1 MYKVTNEQVLES
13 AGLDAYVV
21 WKTLMVTRKGF
32 SCTDDMQFLAFFKMS
47 MKLFSVMFLFA
58 AVALAPLNKHFVPE
72 HKPEAESADFFSML
86 LSGQKVLRRSV
97 PSSMLEKGEER
108 SLDYLWAYW
117 VFTYVFTGIVVY
129 FVIRETQSIIRI
141 RQDYLGSQSTV
152 TDRTIRLSGI
162 PKDLRTEMKIEEFI
176 EKLEIGKVDT
186 VTLCKDWEKLDDLMD
201 ERDAT
206 LRRLEEAWAVHIGRR
221 KSGKHQIAPSV
232 NNHIQQEEED
242 AEVRESGN
250 LLGQSHVTPYE
261 KPRPT
266 TRIWYGFWNLQS
278 KKVDAIDYLQEKLRK
293 LDEKILEARKKDYEA
308 TPIAF
313 VTMDSIPACQMAV
326 QALLSPSP
334 MQLLAQLA
342 PAPTDI
348 VWRNTYTPRF
358 GRMFRQWTITIFI
371 VVLTIVWFIPV
382 IPLAGL
388 LDLCSIQQVWPQAA
402 KFLSYH
408 PVIKSL
414 VQTGLPTLVVSL
426 LNLSVP
432 FLYDLLSNYQGMI
445 SQGDV
450 DLSTISK
457 NFLFTFFNVF
467 LVFTAFGAASK
478 FWPVLQD
485 SLKDNTKIARQLAQS
500 VQDLTQ
506 FYTNFILLQSIG
518 LQPFRL
524 LEFGSVALYPVYR
537 FGAKTPRDFAELVQ
551 PPKFS
556 YGFYLPTALLIFI
569 LCLVYSILPDG
580 WIILLFGLVYFVLGY
595 YTYKYQLLYA
605 MDNPQHSTGR
615 AWSMICYR
623 IIIGLITF
631 QLVMAGLLALNKYIV
646 AATLVIPLLVLTVWF
661 SYYFG
666 RTYEP
671 LMKYIALKSIQRDG
685 TSNSIPEDTIV
696 DRPTRP
702 RRESRT
708 LDEDRE
714 KDLIFINPSLVV
726 A

>member
-1 MYKVTNEQVLES
+1 
-13 AGLDAYVV
+13 
-21 WKTLMVTRKGF
+21 
-32 SCTDDMQFLAFFKMS
+32 MS

-58 AVALAPLNKHFVPE
+58 ALVLAPLNKHFVPD
-72 HKPEAESADFFSML
+72 HKPEAESADFFRMF
-86 LSGQKVLRRSV
+86 LSRQKIINRSLV
-97 PSSMLEKGEER
+97 PGDLEHKER

-117 VFTYVFTGIVVY
+117 VFTYIFTGIVVY
-129 FVIRETQSIIRI
+129 FVIRETQSIISI

-162 PKDLRTEMKIEEFI
+162 PKELRTEKKIEEFI

-201 ERDAT
+201 ERAAT

-221 KSGKHQIAPSV
+221 KSGRHQIAPSLG
-232 NNHIQQEEED
+232 HTLIEEEGEAAD
-242 AEVRESGN
+242 ATENGN
-250 LLGQSHVTPYE
+250 LLGQTHVTPWE

-293 LDEKILEARKKDYEA
+293 LDAKILEARKKDYEA

-348 VWRNTYTPRF
+348 IWRNTYTPRL

-371 VVLTIVWFIPV
+371 LVLTIVWFIPV

-388 LDLCSIQQVWPQAA
+388 LDLCSIEQVWPQAA
-402 KFLSYH
+402 RFLSFH

-457 NFLFTFFNVF
+457 NFFFTFFNVF

-524 LEFGSVALYPVYR
+524 LEFGSIALYPIYR

-615 AWSMICYR
+615 AWSMVCYR
-623 IIIGLITF
+623 IIIGLVTF

-646 AATLVIPLLVLTVWF
+646 AATLVIPLLILTVWF

-671 LMKYIALKSIQRDG
+671 LIKYIALKSIRRDG
-685 TSNSIPEDTIV
+685 TEGSIPEEAV
-696 DRPTRP
+696 LDRPTRP

-726 A
+726 P

>member
-1 MYKVTNEQVLES
+1 
-13 AGLDAYVV
+13 
-21 WKTLMVTRKGF
+21 
-32 SCTDDMQFLAFFKMS
+32 

-58 AVALAPLNKHFVPE
+58 ALVLAPLNKHFVPD
-72 HKPEAESADFFSML
+72 HKPEAESADFFRMF
-86 LSGQKVLRRSV
+86 LSRQKIINRSLV
-97 PSSMLEKGEER
+97 PGDLEHKER

-117 VFTYVFTGIVVY
+117 VFTYIFTGIVVY
-129 FVIRETQSIIRI
+129 FVIRETQSIISI

-162 PKDLRTEMKIEEFI
+162 PKELRTEKKIEEFI

-201 ERDAT
+201 ERAAT

-221 KSGKHQIAPSV
+221 KSGRHQIAPSLG
-232 NNHIQQEEED
+232 HTLIEEEGEAAD
-242 AEVRESGN
+242 ATENGN
-250 LLGQSHVTPYE
+250 LLGQTHVTPWE

-293 LDEKILEARKKDYEA
+293 LDAKILEARKKDYEA

-348 VWRNTYTPRF
+348 IWRNTYTPRL

-371 VVLTIVWFIPV
+371 LVLTIVWFIPV

-388 LDLCSIQQVWPQAA
+388 LDLCSIEQVWPQAA
-402 KFLSYH
+402 RFLSFH

-457 NFLFTFFNVF
+457 NFFFTFFNVF

-524 LEFGSVALYPVYR
+524 LEFGSIALYPIYR

-615 AWSMICYR
+615 AWSMVCYR
-623 IIIGLITF
+623 IIIGLVTF

-646 AATLVIPLLVLTVWF
+646 AATLVIPLLILTVWF

-671 LMKYIALKSIQRDG
+671 LIKYIALKSIRRDG
-685 TSNSIPEDTIV
+685 TEGSIPEEAV
-696 DRPTRP
+696 LDRPTRP

-726 A
+726 P

>member
-1 MYKVTNEQVLES
+1 
-13 AGLDAYVV
+13 
-21 WKTLMVTRKGF
+21 
-32 SCTDDMQFLAFFKMS
+32 

-58 AVALAPLNKHFVPE
+58 ALVLAPLNKHFVPD
-72 HKPEAESADFFSML
+72 HKPEAESADFFRMF
-86 LSGQKVLRRSV
+86 LSRQKIINRSLV
-97 PSSMLEKGEER
+97 PGDLEHKER

-117 VFTYVFTGIVVY
+117 VFTYIFTGIVVY
-129 FVIRETQSIIRI
+129 FVIRETQSIISI

-162 PKDLRTEMKIEEFI
+162 PKELRTEKKIEEFI

-201 ERDAT
+201 ERAAT

-221 KSGKHQIAPSV
+221 KSGRHQIAPSLG
-232 NNHIQQEEED
+232 HALIEEEGEAAD
-242 AEVRESGN
+242 ATENGN
-250 LLGQSHVTPYE
+250 LLGQTHVTPWE

-278 KKVDAIDYLQEKLRK
+278 RKVDAIDYLQEKLRK
-293 LDEKILEARKKDYEA
+293 LDAKILEARKKDYEA

-348 VWRNTYTPRF
+348 IWRNTYTPRL

-371 VVLTIVWFIPV
+371 LVLTIVWFIPV

-388 LDLCSIQQVWPQAA
+388 LDLCSIEQVWPQAA
-402 KFLSYH
+402 RFLSFH

-457 NFLFTFFNVF
+457 NFFFTFFNVF

-524 LEFGSVALYPVYR
+524 LEFGSIALYPIYR

-615 AWSMICYR
+615 AWSMVCYR
-623 IIIGLITF
+623 IIIGLVTF

-646 AATLVIPLLVLTVWF
+646 AATLVIPLLILTVWF

-671 LMKYIALKSIQRDG
+671 LIKYIALKSIRRDG
-685 TSNSIPEDTIV
+685 TEGSIPEEAV
-696 DRPTRP
+696 LDRPTRP

-726 A
+726 L